1 MSAAEATELEES
13 FDTDTQR
20 SYRHLRRI
28 ASGGMG
34 TVDLVVRKEGRFRRL
49 LALKRLRSAH
59 REETDLKA
67 MFLEE
72 ARLSGLLRHP
82 NVVSV
87 FDVGEDEAGPFL
99 VMDYVDGMSL
109 AAVVRA
115 FSAQLPASVCV
126 EVAMLAAR
134 GLHAAHELLDEDGQP
149 LELVHRDV
157 SPQNVLIGYDGT
169 VQVSDFGIAKAL
181 GQTTKTSTGILKGK
195 LGYMAPEVLLF
206 EPLDRRAD
214 IFALGIVL
222 FEMLARRRLY
232 GKNGEQPAGWRIL
245 HEAPPDIGLERE
257 DLTPDLVE
265 LLLSMLAKSPD
276 FRPASAREVERRLHD
291 VREDL
296 RLQSPDFIDL
306 ADFMRSEFATKA
318 SISRREVSALMKA
331 AAEAPPPAPLGR
343 PQPPKRAWLAPALAL
358 GVLVAGGAWWAR
370 APEPSATQAPPR
382 NALPES
388 EPSAP
393 PQPVPVAPVASDGP
407 AGQAAN
413 ATPMERTEASRR
425 RARMRPSM
433 REPEPTGEASALPV
447 RSDAMRPRA
456 MHASPMETTS
466 APSMEPEAAMEPAS
480 RNVEDALRQ
489 NGIEPW

>member
-169 VQVSDFGIAKAL
+169 VQVSDFGI
-181 GQTTKTSTGILKGK
+181 
-195 LGYMAPEVLLF
+195 
-206 EPLDRRAD
+206 
-214 IFALGIVL
+214 
-222 FEMLARRRLY
+222 
-232 GKNGEQPAGWRIL
+232 
-245 HEAPPDIGLERE
+245 
-257 DLTPDLVE
+257 
-265 LLLSMLAKSPD
+265 
-276 FRPASAREVERRLHD
+276 
-291 VREDL
+291 
-296 RLQSPDFIDL
+296 
-306 ADFMRSEFATKA
+306 
-318 SISRREVSALMKA
+318 
-331 AAEAPPPAPLGR
+331 
-343 PQPPKRAWLAPALAL
+343 
-358 GVLVAGGAWWAR
+358 
-370 APEPSATQAPPR
+370 
-382 NALPES
+382 
-388 EPSAP
+388 
-393 PQPVPVAPVASDGP
+393 
-407 AGQAAN
+407 
-413 ATPMERTEASRR
+413 
-425 RARMRPSM
+425 
-433 REPEPTGEASALPV
+433 
-447 RSDAMRPRA
+447 
-456 MHASPMETTS
+456 
-466 APSMEPEAAMEPAS
+466 
-480 RNVEDALRQ
+480 
-489 NGIEPW
+489 